1 MSRRPCIDAPI
12 AASRVA
18 LRAIARSRCRT
29 IGYRSRGRFEPDR
42 KSDFATKLTQES
54 GRLRELPRLSA
65 VAALAQAGFP
75 GSALQVTPFAGT
87 SSGEPIGELPN
98 VDRTTADPSMPVSGR
113 LSRVGSVTLTG
124 QLSEGARTWQP

>member
-1 MSRRPCIDAPI
+1 
-12 AASRVA
+12 
-18 LRAIARSRCRT
+18 
-29 IGYRSRGRFEPDR
+29 
-42 KSDFATKLTQES
+42 DFATKLTQES

-98 VDRTTADPSMPVSGR
+98 CLDLASEAEESLGR
-113 LSRVGSVTLTG
+113 EDERRRVG
-124 QLSEGARTWQP
+124 RW